1 MSRHEAHLL
10 HEQAP
15 GPRIRMPQIRGNGAA
30 PVEVARRGV
39 RAAAVALTRARQGRG
54 HGAAQTLEDVGDNA
68 GDECPQPIGQS
79 G

>member
-1 MSRHEAHLL
+1 MTVFT
-10 HEQAP
+10 
-15 GPRIRMPQIRGNGAA
+15 IRGPAKRKTDLTPRHGGVRRRTAAGAA
-30 PVEVARRGV
+30 TM
-39 RAAAVALTRARQGRG
+39 AAAVALTRARQGRG